1 MATKAGIVS
10 ATLPKK
16 DATRVAKVLQD
27 QLSEII
33 TLTLQAKHYHW
44 NVFGTHFRSVHLHMD
59 EITTELR
66 LAMDTVAERI
76 VTLGAIANGQ
86 ATDAAAAKLPVLPK
100 TPIIDADAMSG
111 MADRLSASA
120 GRGRQRAEDVADIDP
135 VSESVLLTVIEGMEK
150 QIWMLRAGQV

>member
-1 MATKAGIVS
+1 
-10 ATLPKK
+10 
-16 DATRVAKVLQD
+16 
-27 QLSEII
+27 
-33 TLTLQAKHYHW
+33 
-44 NVFGTHFRSVHLHMD
+44 MD

-86 ATDAAAAKLPVLPK
+86 ASDAAAAKLAPLPK
-100 TPIIDADAMSG
+100 APIIDADAMSG

-120 GRGRQRAEDVADIDP
+120 ARARQRAAEVADIDP
-135 VSESVLLTVIEGMEK
+135 VSESVLLTILEGMEK